1 MESGLRPLE
10 RAVTANSQ
18 PLITLNSGKMMPQL
32 GLGAYK
38 VNQDIAVQLVQHAL
52 EIGYRRI
59 DTAALYDNEA
69 EVGAAI
75 RKSGLARDEVFVTSK
90 IWNDRHGYAEA
101 KEAIQESIERLN
113 IDYVDMMLIHW
124 PCPKQDKFVETWRA
138 FEEVLESGVVRSI
151 GVSNFNQPHLEKLL
165 ASANVI
171 PAINQVELHPQLA
184 QNSLRHFNTRHGI
197 QTEAWAPLGRAR
209 FNDNILLGE
218 IAESLGKTVAQ
229 VIIRWHLQLGNLV
242 IPKSSNPDRLAENF
256 DVFDFELSEHNM
268 GVIATLNT
276 ETRIATNPDDM
287 N

>member
-1 MESGLRPLE
+1 M
-10 RAVTANSQ
+10 TASQ
-18 PLITLNSGKMMPQL
+18 PFVTLNSGQVLPQL
-32 GLGAYK
+32 GLGVYK
-38 VNQDIAVQLVQHAL
+38 VNQDIAVQLVGHAL
-52 EIGYRRI
+52 ELGYRRI

-69 EVGAAI
+69 EVGAAV
-75 RKSGLARDEVFVTSK
+75 RKSGLAREEVFVTSK
-90 IWNDRHGYAEA
+90 IWNDRHGYHEA
-101 KEAIQESIERLN
+101 KDAIQESVDRLN

-124 PCPKQDKFVETWRA
+124 PCPKQDKFVETWHA
-138 FEEVLESGVVRSI
+138 FEEALETGLVRGI

-165 ASANVI
+165 AQSSVT

-184 QNSLRHFNTRHGI
+184 QEALRNFNSRHDIR
-197 QTEAWAPLGRAR
+197 TEAWAPLGRAK
-209 FNDNILLGE
+209 FMQHPLLEE
-218 IAESLGKTVAQ
+218 IAQSLNKSVAQ

-268 GVIATLNT
+268 GIIATLNT

>member
-1 MESGLRPLE
+1 M
-10 RAVTANSQ
+10 TASNQ
-18 PLITLNSGKMMPQL
+18 PLVTLNSGKTMPQL

-75 RKSGLARDEVFVTSK
+75 RKSGLAREEVFVTSK

-101 KEAIQESIERLN
+101 KEAIQESVERLN

-138 FEEVLESGVVRSI
+138 FEEVLETGLVRSI

-165 ASANVI
+165 ATANVT

-184 QNSLRHFNTRHGI
+184 QNSLRHFNSLHGI
-197 QTEAWAPLGRAR
+197 KTEAWAPLGRAR
-209 FNDNILLGE
+209 FNENVLLGE

-242 IPKSSNPDRLAENF
+242 IPKSSNPDRIAENF

-268 GVIATLNT
+268 GLIATLNT

>member
-1 MESGLRPLE
+1 MTSKI
-10 RAVTANSQ
+10 Q
-18 PLITLNSGKMMPQL
+18 PLITLNSGKVMPQL

-75 RKSGLARDEVFVTSK
+75 RKSGLAREEVFVTSK

-101 KEAIQESIERLN
+101 KEAIQESVERLN

-138 FEEVLESGVVRSI
+138 FEEVLETGVVRSI

-184 QNSLRHFNTRHGI
+184 QNSLRHFNSLHGI
-197 QTEAWAPLGRAR
+197 KTEAWAPLGRAR

>member
-1 MESGLRPLE
+1 MSH
-10 RAVTANSQ
+10 TAQ
-18 PLITLNSGKMMPQL
+18 PIVTLNSGQQMPQL
-32 GLGAYK
+32 GLGVYK

-75 RKSGLARDEVFVTSK
+75 RKSGHAREDIFVTSK

-101 KEAIQESIERLN
+101 KEAIQESLDRLN

-138 FEEVLESGVVRSI
+138 FEEVLETGLVRGI

-165 ASANVI
+165 ASSNI
-171 PAINQVELHPQLA
+171 TPAINQVELHPQLA
-184 QNSLRHFNTRHGI
+184 QNSLRHFNKLHGI
-197 QTEAWAPLGRAR
+197 RTEAWAPLGRAH
-209 FNDNILLGE
+209 FNDHPLLTE
-218 IAESLGKTVAQ
+218 IAVSLNKSVAQ
-229 VIIRWHLQLGNLV
+229 VIIRWHLQLENLV

-256 DVFDFELSEHNM
+256 DVFDFELSDHNM
-268 GVIATLNT
+268 GLIATLNT

>member
-1 MESGLRPLE
+1 MSSS
-10 RAVTANSQ
+10 NQ
-18 PLITLNSGKMMPQL
+18 PLVMLNSGRVMPQL

-75 RKSGLARDEVFVTSK
+75 RKSGVDREEVFVTSK

-101 KEAIQESIERLN
+101 KEAIQESVDRLN

-138 FEEVLESGVVRSI
+138 FEEFLETGLVRSI

-165 ASANVI
+165 ATANVT

-184 QNSLRHFNTRHGI
+184 QNALRHFNTRHDI
-197 QTEAWAPLGRAR
+197 KTEAWAPLGRAR
-209 FNDNILLGE
+209 FNENPLLGE

-268 GVIATLNT
+268 GLIATLNT

-287 N
+287 S

>member
-1 MESGLRPLE
+1 MSP
-10 RAVTANSQ
+10 NQQ
-18 PLITLNSGKMMPQL
+18 PLVTLNSGRVMPQL
-32 GLGAYK
+32 GLGVYK

-52 EIGYRRI
+52 DIGYRRI

-101 KEAIQESIERLN
+101 KEAIQESVDRLN

-124 PCPKQDKFVETWRA
+124 PCPQQDKYVETWRA
-138 FEEVLESGVVRSI
+138 FEEVLETGLVRSI

-165 ASANVI
+165 ASAHVT

-184 QNSLRHFNTRHGI
+184 QDSLRHFNAHHGI
-197 QTEAWAPLGRAR
+197 QTEAWAPLGRGR
-209 FNDNILLGE
+209 FNENVLLGE
-218 IAESLGKTVAQ
+218 IAESLGKSVAQ

-256 DVFDFELSEHNM
+256 NVFDFELSEHNM

-276 ETRIATNPDDM
+276 ETRFATNPDDM

>member
-1 MESGLRPLE
+1 M
-10 RAVTANSQ
+10 TASSQ
-18 PLITLNSGKMMPQL
+18 PLITLNSGKAMPQL

-75 RKSGLARDEVFVTSK
+75 RKSGLAREDIFVTSK
-90 IWNDRHGYAEA
+90 IWNDRHGYSEA
-101 KEAIQESIERLN
+101 KEAIQESVERLN

-184 QNSLRHFNTRHGI
+184 QNSLRHFNTGHGI

-218 IAESLGKTVAQ
+218 IAKSLGKSVAQ

>member
-1 MESGLRPLE
+1 MTPS
-10 RAVTANSQ
+10 NQ
-18 PLITLNSGKMMPQL
+18 PLVTLNSGKEMPQL

-75 RKSGLARDEVFVTSK
+75 RKSGLAREDVFVTSK

-101 KEAIQESIERLN
+101 KEAIQESVDRLN

-138 FEEVLESGVVRSI
+138 FEEVLETDLVRSI

-165 ASANVI
+165 ATANVT

-184 QNSLRHFNTRHGI
+184 QNSLRHFNTRHDI
-197 QTEAWAPLGRAR
+197 KTEAWAPLGRAR

-268 GVIATLNT
+268 GLIATLNT

>member
-1 MESGLRPLE
+1 
-10 RAVTANSQ
+10 VTASNQ
-18 PLITLNSGKMMPQL
+18 PLVTLNSGKVMPQL

-75 RKSGLARDEVFVTSK
+75 RKSGLAREEVFVTSK

-101 KEAIQESIERLN
+101 KEAIQESVERLN

-124 PCPKQDKFVETWRA
+124 PCPKQDKFVKTWRA
-138 FEEVLESGVVRSI
+138 FEEVLETGVVRSI

-165 ASANVI
+165 ATANVT

-184 QNSLRHFNTRHGI
+184 QNSLRHFNSRHGI
-197 QTEAWAPLGRAR
+197 KTEAWAPLGRAR
-209 FNDNILLGE
+209 FNENVLLGE

-256 DVFDFELSEHNM
+256 DVFDFELSEHNV

>member
-1 MESGLRPLE
+1 
-10 RAVTANSQ
+10 
-18 PLITLNSGKMMPQL
+18 MPQL

-75 RKSGLARDEVFVTSK
+75 RKSGVGREEVFVTSK

-101 KEAIQESIERLN
+101 KEAIQESVDRLN

-138 FEEVLESGVVRSI
+138 FEEFLETGLVRSI

-165 ASANVI
+165 ATANVT

-184 QNSLRHFNTRHGI
+184 QNALRHFNTRHDI
-197 QTEAWAPLGRAR
+197 KTEAWAPLGRAR
-209 FNDNILLGE
+209 FNENPLLGE

-242 IPKSSNPDRLAENF
+242 IPKSSSPDRLAENF

-268 GVIATLNT
+268 GLIATLNT

>member
-1 MESGLRPLE
+1 M
-10 RAVTANSQ
+10 TANNQ
-18 PLITLNSGKMMPQL
+18 PLVTLNSGKMMPQL

-75 RKSGLARDEVFVTSK
+75 RKSGLSREEVFVTSK

-101 KEAIQESIERLN
+101 KEAIQESVDRLN

-138 FEEVLESGVVRSI
+138 FEEVLETGVVRSI

-184 QNSLRHFNTRHGI
+184 QNSLRHFNSLHGI
-197 QTEAWAPLGRAR
+197 KTEAWAPLGRAR

-242 IPKSSNPDRLAENF
+242 IPKSSNPDRLAKNF
-256 DVFDFELSEHNM
+256 DVFDFELNEHNM

>member
-1 MESGLRPLE
+1 MESGVRPLVRE
-10 RAVTANSQ
+10 VTSNNQ
-18 PLITLNSGKMMPQL
+18 PLVTLNSGKVMPQL

-75 RKSGLARDEVFVTSK
+75 RKSGLSREEVFVTSK

-101 KEAIQESIERLN
+101 KEAIQESVERLN

-138 FEEVLESGVVRSI
+138 FEEVLETGVVRSI

-184 QNSLRHFNTRHGI
+184 QNSLRHFNSLHGI
-197 QTEAWAPLGRAR
+197 KTEAWAPLGRAR

>member
-1 MESGLRPLE
+1 MS
-10 RAVTANSQ
+10 ADQ
-18 PLITLNSGKMMPQL
+18 PRLILNSGQSMPQL

-69 EVGAAI
+69 EVGAAV
-75 RKSGLARDEVFVTSK
+75 RKSGLAREEVFVTSK
-90 IWNDRHGYAEA
+90 IWNDRHGYHEA
-101 KEAIQESIERLN
+101 KEAIQESIDRLN

-124 PCPKQDKFVETWRA
+124 PCPKQDKFVETWHA
-138 FEEVLESGVVRSI
+138 FEEVLETGLVKGI

-165 ASANVI
+165 QHSNI
-171 PAINQVELHPQLA
+171 TPAINQVELHPQLA
-184 QNSLRHFNTRHGI
+184 QEQLREFNEKHGI
-197 QTEAWAPLGRAR
+197 RTEAWAPLGRAR
-209 FNDNILLGE
+209 FMQHPLLIE

-229 VIIRWHLQLGNLV
+229 VIIRWHLQLENLV

-256 DVFDFELSEHNM
+256 DVFDFELSQHNM
-268 GVIATLNT
+268 GIIATLNT

>member
-1 MESGLRPLE
+1 MESGVRPLE
-10 RAVTANSQ
+10 RAVTANNQ
-18 PLITLNSGKMMPQL
+18 PLVTLNSGKMMPQL

-75 RKSGLARDEVFVTSK
+75 RKSGLSREEVFVTSK

-101 KEAIQESIERLN
+101 KEAIQESVDRLN

-138 FEEVLESGVVRSI
+138 FEEVLETGVVRSI

-184 QNSLRHFNTRHGI
+184 QNSLRHFNSLHGI
-197 QTEAWAPLGRAR
+197 KTEAWAPLGRAR

-242 IPKSSNPDRLAENF
+242 IPKSSNPDRLAKNF
-256 DVFDFELSEHNM
+256 DVFDFELNEHNM

>member
-1 MESGLRPLE
+1 VSD
-10 RAVTANSQ
+10 TAQ
-18 PLITLNSGKMMPQL
+18 PIVTLNSGQQMPQL
-32 GLGAYK
+32 GLGVYK

-75 RKSGLARDEVFVTSK
+75 RKSGLAREDIFVTSK

-101 KEAIQESIERLN
+101 KEAIQESLDRLN

-138 FEEVLESGVVRSI
+138 FEEVLETGLVRGI

-165 ASANVI
+165 ASSNI
-171 PAINQVELHPQLA
+171 TPAINQVELHPQLA
-184 QNSLRHFNTRHGI
+184 QNSLRHFNKLHGI
-197 QTEAWAPLGRAR
+197 RTEAWAPLGRAR
-209 FNDNILLGE
+209 FNDHPLLTE
-218 IAESLGKTVAQ
+218 IAESLNKSVAQ
-229 VIIRWHLQLGNLV
+229 VIIRWHLQLENLV

-256 DVFDFELSEHNM
+256 DVFDFELSDHNM
-268 GVIATLNT
+268 GLIATLNT